1 MLRVVI
7 MLILTTAL
15 QGCDLFSDPGTLSE
29 SDQTELISRVEERWY
44 ALEDNDYGRAY
55 EYTTPNY
62 RRVFSKALYINKF
75 SYGVI
80 WELTGVDVV
89 NYDAD
94 AAVASVAVRVMS
106 KPAKQ
111 TSAASIAIGATPV
124 TLREKW
130 INTEGEWWHIAKD

>member
-7 MLILTTAL
+7 MLVLTVAL
-15 QGCDLFSDPGTLSE
+15 QGCDLASDPGTLSD
-29 SDQTELISRVEERWY
+29 SDRTELISRVEERWY

-75 SYGVI
+75 SYGVE

-130 INTEGEWWHIAKD
+130 LNTEGEWWHIAKD